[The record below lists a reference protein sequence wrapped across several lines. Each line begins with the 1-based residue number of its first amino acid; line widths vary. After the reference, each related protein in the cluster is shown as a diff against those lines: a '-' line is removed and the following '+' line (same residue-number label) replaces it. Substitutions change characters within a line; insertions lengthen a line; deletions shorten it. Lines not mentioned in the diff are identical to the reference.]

1 MEQDFRKCEGKRMTE
16 DKSDRAKKNRFIVF
30 VGNHKEVF
38 VNIVLLCVLACSIT
52 FLVLFNQ
59 RLRNSVQEER
69 VEAVDQI
76 GYLLTERIS
85 QLQDTYRAQVDAVVN
100 VISKE
105 NREVNDN
112 LSDYFEGPEE
122 WLLLDQEGNFFTMSG
137 DTAVMVEDSRIT
149 ERILREEDTFSSF
162 VSVQGRGDY
171 WAFTHSLGN
180 LEISGRTI
188 IGLCRLVPTKTFADT
203 TTVSLYNHLG
213 SSYIVDR
220 EGVIVMHPDN
230 VTSESLF
237 QGYTVYSSLKNAGIE
252 EEQYAELKT
261 AISSN
266 EEYQT
271 TYVADNI
278 SWLVLAMPST
288 EEYELLVTVPTSI
301 TAEDTYAGLTYLM
314 IAVAVVC
321 MAGGIILFYNQYNL
335 MRKGR
340 DVQVQFVKAAAKS
353 DFMNK
358 MSHDIRTPLNAV
370 VGLHELA
377 LESIDDKD
385 MVYDCIIKAQ
395 ASNKYL
401 ISLINAVLDMS
412 RIEAGKMKINNDR
425 IDLDEIVNHVM
436 QMESQTALDASI
448 KFTYEE
454 KEKFSTDYM
463 GDSVRI
469 RQCLMNLVSNA
480 IKFTPPDGTVLLS
493 VGRTPLDDQI
503 DQISFAVEDT
513 GVGMSEEYIQHIFT
527 PFEQEKNSMTNSA
540 ITGSGLGLSIVYNL
554 VKMMG
559 GTVTVTS
566 KKNVGS
572 RFEILL
578 PLQRVEKEEKVQKEQ
593 EETVSEAVLKAALS
607 GKHILLVE
615 DHPINRQIITKLLE
629 KMELI
634 VDAAENGQ
642 IGVDKFCSSEVDYYS
657 FILMDIK
664 MPIMDG
670 LEATKAI
677 RYLDKADAQTIPII
691 ALSANAFEEDMKA
704 SIEAG
709 MQMHLA
715 KPVDVVEL
723 KKVLMRVVKGENKS

>member
-1 MEQDFRKCEGKRMTE
+1 MTA
-16 DKSDRAKKNRFIVF
+16 DKSSRTAKNRFIMF
-30 VGNHKEVF
+30 ACNHKEVL
-38 VNIVLLCVLACSIT
+38 VNILLACVLACSIT
-52 FLVLFNQ
+52 FLLLLNQ
-59 RLRNSVQEER
+59 SLRNSVQEER
-69 VEAVDQI
+69 IEAVDQI

-85 QLQDTYRAQVDAVVN
+85 QLKDTYSAQVDAFTN

-105 NREVNDN
+105 NREFNDN
-112 LSDYFEGPEE
+112 LADYFERPEE

-137 DTAVMVEDSRIT
+137 NAAVMAVDSRIT
-149 ERILREEDTFSSF
+149 ENVFREENTFSSF
-162 VSVQGRGDY
+162 VSIQGRGDY
-171 WAFTHSLGN
+171 WAFTHPLDN
-180 LEISGRTI
+180 VEISGRTI
-188 IGLCRLVPTKTFADT
+188 IGLCRLVPAKTFAEI
-203 TTVSLYNHLG
+203 TTVSLYDHLG

-220 EGVIVMHPDN
+220 NGIIVMHPDD
-230 VTSESLF
+230 VASESLF

-252 EEQYAELKT
+252 EEQYAELKA

-266 EEYQT
+266 GEYQT

-288 EEYELLVTVPTSI
+288 EEYELLVTVPISI
-301 TAEDTYAGLTYLM
+301 TAEATYSGLTYLM
-314 IAVAVVC
+314 IAVVVVC
-321 MAGGIILFYNQYNL
+321 MAGGIILFYNQHNL

-340 DVQVQFVKAAAKS
+340 DVQVQFAKAAAKS

-377 LESIDDKD
+377 LEFIDDKD
-385 MVYDCIIKAQ
+385 TVYDCIIKAQ

-401 ISLINAVLDMS
+401 ISLINDVLDMS
-412 RIEAGKMKINNDR
+412 RIEAGKMKINTDR

-436 QMESQTALDASI
+436 QMESQAAANASI
-448 KFTYEE
+448 KFTCEE
-454 KEKFSTDYM
+454 KEKFSTDYT

-480 IKFTPPDGTVLLS
+480 IKFTPKDGTVLLS
-493 VGRTPLDDQI
+493 VGRTPLDDQT

-513 GVGMSEEYIQHIFT
+513 GVGIGEEYMKHIFT

-540 ITGSGLGLSIVYNL
+540 LTGSGLGLSIVYNL
-554 VKMMG
+554 VRLMG

-578 PLQRVEKEEKVQKEQ
+578 PLRRVKKEEKARKEQ
-593 EETVSEAVLKAALS
+593 EDAVSEAALKAALS

-642 IGVDKFCSSEVDYYS
+642 IGVDKFRLSEVDYYS
-657 FILMDIK
+657 FILMDIR

-677 RYLDKADAQTIPII
+677 RHLDKADAQTIPII

-715 KPVDVVEL
+715 KPVDVAEL
-723 KKVLMRVVKGENKS
+723 KKVLMWIVKGENKP

>member
-1 MEQDFRKCEGKRMTE
+1 MTL
-16 DKSDRAKKNRFIVF
+16 DKSGPAKKNRFTVF

-38 VNIVLLCVLACSIT
+38 INIVLVCVLACSVI
-52 FLVLFNQ
+52 FLLLVNQ
-59 RLRNSVQEER
+59 RLRNSVQKER
-69 VEAVDQI
+69 IEAVDQI

-85 QLQDTYRAQVDAVVN
+85 QLKDTYRTQVEAVAY
-100 VISKE
+100 VISQE

-112 LSDYFEGPEE
+112 LSDYFEKPEE
-122 WLLLDQEGNFFTMSG
+122 WLLLDQEGNFITMSG
-137 DTAVMVEDSRIT
+137 NNAVMVEDSRIT
-149 ERILREEDTFSSF
+149 ERVFREEKTFSSF

-171 WAFTHSLGN
+171 WAFTQSLDN
-180 LEISGRTI
+180 LEISGRTM
-188 IGLCRLVPTKTFADT
+188 IGLCRLVPAKTFADI

-220 EGVIVMHPDN
+220 DGIIVMHPEE

-237 QGYTVYSSLKNAGIE
+237 QGYAVYSSLKNAGIAE
-252 EEQYAELKT
+252 DQYAELKT

-266 EEYQT
+266 SEYQT
-271 TYVADNI
+271 TYVAENI

-288 EEYELLVTVPTSI
+288 EEYELLVTVPISI
-301 TAEDTYAGLTYLM
+301 TAEATYAGLTHLM
-314 IAVAVVC
+314 IAVVMVC

-340 DVQVQFVKAAAKS
+340 DVQVQFAKAAAKS

-377 LESIDDKD
+377 LESMDDKET
-385 MVYDCIIKAQ
+385 VYDCIVKAQ
-395 ASNKYL
+395 VSNKYL
-401 ISLINAVLDMS
+401 ISLINDVLDMS
-412 RIEAGKMKINNDR
+412 RIEAGKMKINKDR

-436 QMESQTALDASI
+436 QMESQAASDARI
-448 KFTYEE
+448 QFTYEE
-454 KEKFSTDYM
+454 KETFSTDYI

-493 VGRTPLDDQI
+493 LGRTPLDDQT
-503 DQISFAVEDT
+503 DRISLTVEDT
-513 GVGMSEEYIQHIFT
+513 GVGMSEDYIQHIFT

-540 ITGSGLGLSIVYNL
+540 HTGSGLGLSIVYNL

-572 RFEILL
+572 CFEVLI
-578 PLQRVEKEEKVQKEQ
+578 PLQRIEKEKNNQKKQ
-593 EETVSEAVLKAALS
+593 EDTVPEAVLKAALS

-615 DHPINRQIITKLLE
+615 DHPINRQIITRLLE
-629 KMELI
+629 KMELV

-677 RYLDKADAQTIPII
+677 RHLDRADAQTIPII

-704 SIEAG
+704 SIDAG

-715 KPVDVVEL
+715 KPVDIVEL
-723 KKVLMRVVKGENKS
+723 KKVLMRIVKGENKT

>member
-1 MEQDFRKCEGKRMTE
+1 MTVE
-16 DKSDRAKKNRFIVF
+16 KSGRAKKNRLIVF
-30 VGNHKEVF
+30 VSNHKEVF
-38 VNIVLLCVLACSIT
+38 VNILLVCILACSTI
-52 FLVLFNQ
+52 FLLLVNQ

-85 QLQDTYRAQVDAVVN
+85 QLKDTYRAQVDAAVN
-100 VISKE
+100 VISQE

-122 WLLLDQEGNFFTMSG
+122 WLLLDQEGDFFTMSG

-149 ERILREEDTFSSF
+149 ERVFEEENTFSSF

-171 WAFTHSLGN
+171 WAFTHSLDN
-180 LEISGRTI
+180 LEISGRTM
-188 IGLCRLVPTKTFADT
+188 IGLCRLVPAKTFADI
-203 TTVSLYNHLG
+203 TTVSLYDHLG

-220 EGVIVMHPDN
+220 NGVIVMHPEE

-237 QGYTVYSSLKNAGIE
+237 QGYAVYSSLKNAGIAE
-252 EEQYAELKT
+252 DEYAELKA
-261 AISSN
+261 AISSGK
-266 EEYQT
+266 EYQT

-288 EEYELLVTVPTSI
+288 AEYELLVTVPTSI
-301 TAEDTYAGLTYLM
+301 TAEATYSGLTYLM

-321 MAGGIILFYNQYNL
+321 MAGGILLFYNQYNL

-340 DVQVQFVKAAAKS
+340 DVQVQFAKAAAKS

-385 MVYDCIIKAQ
+385 MVYDCIVKAQ

-401 ISLINAVLDMS
+401 ISLINDVLDMS
-412 RIEAGKMKINNDR
+412 RIEAGKMIINYDR
-425 IDLDEIVNHVM
+425 IDLDEIINHVM
-436 QMESQTALDASI
+436 QMESQAASDAGI

-480 IKFTPPDGTVLLS
+480 IKFTPPGGTVLLS
-493 VGRTPLDDQI
+493 VGRTSLDDQR
-503 DQISFAVEDT
+503 DQIRLAVEDT

-540 ITGSGLGLSIVYNL
+540 HTGSGLGLSIVYNI
-554 VKMMG
+554 VKLMDG
-559 GTVTVTS
+559 RVTVTS
-566 KKNVGS
+566 KKDVGS
-572 RFEILL
+572 CFEIRI
-578 PLQRVEKEEKVQKEQ
+578 PLQRVKKEEKDQKEQ
-593 EETVSEAVLKAALS
+593 EDAVSGEALKAALS

-642 IGVDKFCSSEVDYYS
+642 IGVDKFCSSEVGYYS

-677 RYLDKADAQTIPII
+677 RHLDKADAQTIPII

-715 KPVDVVEL
+715 KPVDVGEL
-723 KKVLMRVVKGENKS
+723 KKVLMRIVKGEKKL

>member
-1 MEQDFRKCEGKRMTE
+1 MTV
-16 DKSDRAKKNRFIVF
+16 DKSRRAAKNRFIVF
-30 VGNHKEVF
+30 AGNHKEVF
-38 VNIVLLCVLACSIT
+38 VNILLVCFFACSIT
-52 FLVLFNQ
+52 FLLLVNQ

-69 VEAVDQI
+69 IEAVDQI

-85 QLQDTYRAQVDAVVN
+85 QLKDTYRTQVDAVAN

-105 NREVNDN
+105 NREFNDN
-112 LSDYFEGPEE
+112 LSKYFEGPED
-122 WLLLDQEGNFFTMSG
+122 WLLLEQEGNFFTMSG
-137 DTAVMVEDSRIT
+137 NTAVMVEDSRIT
-149 ERILREEDTFSSF
+149 ERVFQEENTFSSF

-171 WAFTHSLGN
+171 WAFTHPLDN

-188 IGLCRLVPTKTFADT
+188 IGLCRLVPAKEFADI

-220 EGVIVMHPDN
+220 DGIIVMHPED
-230 VTSESLF
+230 VSSESLF
-237 QGYTVYSSLKNAGIE
+237 QGYAVYSSLKNAGITE
-252 EEQYAELKT
+252 AQYAELKA

-266 EEYQT
+266 SEYQT
-271 TYVADNI
+271 TYVAGNI

-288 EEYELLVTVPTSI
+288 DEYELLVTVPISI
-301 TAEDTYAGLTYLM
+301 TAEATYSGLTFLA

-340 DVQVQFVKAAAKS
+340 DVQVQFAKAAAKS

-377 LESIDDKD
+377 LESIEDKD
-385 MVYDCIIKAQ
+385 TVYDCIMKAQ

-401 ISLINAVLDMS
+401 ISLINDVLDMS
-412 RIEAGKMKINNDR
+412 RIEAGKMIINKDR

-436 QMESQTALDASI
+436 QMESQAALDARV

-454 KEKFSTDYM
+454 KEKFSTDYI

-480 IKFTPPDGTVLLS
+480 IKFTPPDGSVLLTA
-493 VGRTPLDDQI
+493 GRTLLDDQT
-503 DQISFAVEDT
+503 DQISLAVEDT

-540 ITGSGLGLSIVYNL
+540 HTGSGLGLSIVYNL
-554 VKMMG
+554 VKLMG

-572 RFEILL
+572 RFEILF
-578 PLQRVEKEEKVQKEQ
+578 PLQRTAKEENVQKEQ
-593 EETVSEAVLKAALS
+593 EDAVSEAALKAALR

-615 DHPINRQIITKLLE
+615 DHSINRQIITRLLE

-634 VDAAENGQ
+634 VDAAENGR
-642 IGVDKFCSSEVDYYS
+642 IGVDKFCSSEADYYS

-670 LEATKAI
+670 LEAAKAI
-677 RYLDKADAQTIPII
+677 RHLDKADAQTVPII
-691 ALSANAFEEDMKA
+691 ALSANAFEEDRKA
-704 SIEAG
+704 SIDAG

-715 KPVDVVEL
+715 KPVDVAEL
-723 KKVLMRVVKGENKS
+723 KKVLMRIVKGENKP

>member
-1 MEQDFRKCEGKRMTE
+1 MTADKRG
-16 DKSDRAKKNRFIVF
+16 RAAKNKLIVF
-30 VGNHKEVF
+30 VGHHKEVF
-38 VNIVLLCVLACSIT
+38 VNILLVCVLVCSIL
-52 FLVLFNQ
+52 FLLLFNQ

-69 VEAVDQI
+69 IEAVDQI
-76 GYLLTERIS
+76 GYLLTEKIS
-85 QLQDTYRAQVDAVVN
+85 QLKDTYKTQVDAAAN

-105 NREVNDN
+105 NREFNDN
-112 LSDYFEGPEE
+112 LSDYFEGSED
-122 WLLLDQEGNFFTMSG
+122 WLLLDQEGDFFTMSG

-149 ERILREEDTFSSF
+149 ERVLGEKNTFSSF

-171 WAFTHSLGN
+171 WAFTHPLDH

-188 IGLCRLVPTKTFADT
+188 IGLCRLVPAKTFADI
-203 TTVSLYNHLG
+203 TTVSLYDHRG

-220 EGVIVMHPDN
+220 SGVIVMHPED

-237 QGYTVYSSLKNAGIE
+237 QGYAVYASLKNAGIAE
-252 EEQYAELKT
+252 DEYAELKA
-261 AISSN
+261 AICSG

-288 EEYELLVTVPTSI
+288 EEYELLVTVPISI
-301 TAEDTYAGLTYLM
+301 TAEATYSGLTDLM
-314 IAVAVVC
+314 IAVVVVC
-321 MAGGIILFYNQYNL
+321 LAGGLLLFYNQYNL

-340 DVQVQFVKAAAKS
+340 DVQVQFAKAAAKS

-377 LESIDDKD
+377 LESMDDKE
-385 MVYDCIIKAQ
+385 MVQDCIVKAQ
-395 ASNKYL
+395 ASNEYL
-401 ISLINAVLDMS
+401 ISLINDVLDMS
-412 RIEAGKMKINNDR
+412 RIEAGKMNINNDR
-425 IDLDEIVNHVM
+425 IDLEKIVNHVM
-436 QMESQTALDASI
+436 QMESQPALDARIS
-448 KFTYEE
+448 FTYEE
-454 KEKFSTDYM
+454 KEKFSTDYI
-463 GDSVRI
+463 GDAVRL

-480 IKFTPPDGTVLLS
+480 IKFTPAGGKVVLS
-493 VGRTPLDDQI
+493 AGRTSLDERTDK
-503 DQISFAVEDT
+503 ISFAVEDT

-527 PFEQEKNSMTNSA
+527 PFEQEKNSMNSA
-540 ITGSGLGLSIVYNL
+540 HTGSGLGLSIVYNL
-554 VKMMG
+554 VKLMD

-566 KKNVGS
+566 KKDVGS

-578 PLQRVEKEEKVQKEQ
+578 PLQRIKKEENVQKED
-593 EETVSEAVLKAALS
+593 EISREDLKAALS

-634 VDAAENGQ
+634 VDAAENGK
-642 IGVDKFCSSEVDYYS
+642 IGVDKFLLSEVDYYS

-670 LEATKAI
+670 LEATKTI
-677 RYLDKADAQTIPII
+677 RHLDRPDAQTIPII
-691 ALSANAFEEDMKA
+691 ALSANAFEEDKKA

-715 KPVDVVEL
+715 KPVDIVEL
-723 KKVLMRVVKGENKS
+723 KKVLMRVVKGENKL